1 MPSSIYDRE
10 LAEIS
15 SEEELWDNQDSMIER
30 WKQDQPQLSA
40 VEAVLNF
47 MERHPDWDFGTPGAL
62 VHFVEKFYGKGYET
76 LLLQSL
82 TRRPTGHTLWMLN
95 RMINGEKNAERKASY
110 VAMLSQIASDS
121 RNDEATIARA
131 RRYLSLHF
139 DEGPR

>member
-1 MPSSIYDRE
+1 MTSSIYDRE

-15 SEEELWDNQDSMIER
+15 SEEELSDNQDSMIER

-40 VEAVLNF
+40 VDAVLKF

-62 VHFVEKFYGKGYET
+62 VHFVEKFYGKGYES

-95 RMINGEKNAERKASY
+95 RMINGEQNAERKASY
-110 VAMLSQIASDS
+110 VETLSQIASDS
-121 RNDEATIARA
+121 RNDEAAIARA
-131 RRYLSLHF
+131 RRYLSLHT
-139 DEGPR
+139 DEGSQ